1 MAKSTLAAQRFQLGL
16 RDGPGEKAFVDYPS
30 SLEDLILAAQSRPH
44 TFSVAKF
51 KQLELTEM
59 GESGEKPFQKY
70 RVVTAALK
78 LCTAVYS
85 TVDCGFS
92 DRRAIPLL
100 ALAARLLA
108 ALLKKRTRRK
118 SQCWAA
124 PSPCLT

>member
-1 MAKSTLAAQRFQLGL
+1 MAKSTLAAQRSQPQLGL

-85 TVDCGFS
+85 TVDRGFS
-92 DRRAIPLL
+92 DKTCHPIVGSRSSVA
-100 ALAARLLA
+100 
-108 ALLKKRTRRK
+108 
-118 SQCWAA
+118 SC
-124 PSPCLT
+124 SPEEKN